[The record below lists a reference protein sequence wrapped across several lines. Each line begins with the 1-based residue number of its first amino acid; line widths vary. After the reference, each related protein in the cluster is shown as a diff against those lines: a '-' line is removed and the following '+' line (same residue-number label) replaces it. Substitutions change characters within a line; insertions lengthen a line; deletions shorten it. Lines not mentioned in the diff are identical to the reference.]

1 MTATQYFWLIQVI
14 EPLTILAIMTRLI
27 LTIALF
33 FSYILPS
40 LAQESEEKARL
51 KPSFSIGLLNG
62 GQASTTKFYFKSGF
76 GAYFSIGLKQDDS
89 WISPILHIGVEKIET
104 ETLLPLG
111 LEYNIRFKPSQN
123 SGFMSFSGGYAF
135 AFNPEFED
143 IDGYE
148 YKGGLFFNPGWG
160 YTWKLSNK
168 SEFFTSVR
176 YRHQFLSAEFY
187 KQGVEKYTETFQ
199 YMFLQLTAGINF

>member
-1 MTATQYFWLIQVI
+1 MNRLLLISI
-14 EPLTILAIMTRLI
+14 FLLFLI
-27 LTIALF
+27 T
-33 FSYILPS
+33 PS
-40 LAQESEEKARL
+40 FAQESEEKAIL
-51 KPSFSIGLLNG
+51 KPSLSIGLLNG
-62 GQASTTKFYFKSGF
+62 GQATTTKFYFKSGF
-76 GAYFSIGLKQDDS
+76 GAYVSIGLKQDNS
-89 WISPILHIGVEKIET
+89 WISPIFHIGVEKIDT
-104 ETLLPLG
+104 ETLLPIG
-111 LEYNIRFKPSQN
+111 LEYNIRFKPTQN

-160 YTWKLSNK
+160 YIWKLNNK
-168 SEFFTSVR
+168 SEFLTSVR

-187 KQGVEKYTETFQ
+187 KQGIEKYTETFQ